1 VSRELLYK
9 RPALFASRARAG
21 QAHQTMDVLQARR
34 NEDKKNE
41 ADDRGTRLG
50 WEYFRTNKGE
60 IGGSGSTGKN
70 EPSGL
75 STENPVKNKL
85 LM

>member
-1 VSRELLYK
+1 MLAGLVRAKRIKLWTFYK
-9 RPALFASRARAG
+9 R
-21 QAHQTMDVLQARR
+21 D
-34 NEDKKNE
+34 E
-41 ADDRGTRLG
+41 TRIRKMKQMIVERV
-50 WEYFRTNKGE
+50 W
-60 IGGSGSTGKN
+60 GGSTSVPIKVRSAGAGSTGKN